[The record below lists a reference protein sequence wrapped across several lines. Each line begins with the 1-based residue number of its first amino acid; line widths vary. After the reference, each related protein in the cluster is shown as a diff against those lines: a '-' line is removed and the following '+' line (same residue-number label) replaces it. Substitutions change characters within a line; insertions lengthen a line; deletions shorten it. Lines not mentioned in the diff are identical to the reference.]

1 MRQAS
6 SYLSYHSNPVQRNSL
21 SPVYENYASVP
32 AADERA
38 VVTSLYSEAYTTG
51 VLTLGQSL
59 KDVNTT
65 ARRILLYLPHRI
77 TPRSLC
83 RLQANGW
90 ELQPVERIPPPDAGR
105 GVYHRFLDQYTKLHV
120 WGLDKAGIK
129 AVVYIDGDTLVRAN
143 FDELW
148 QLPFNLAAVGD
159 IYGDKRGF
167 TLSFN
172 AGVMFLRTSSA
183 VRDDML
189 SKIGTANY
197 KHDDAEQGFL
207 NLYFGTQVARL
218 PYIYNA
224 NLAIKRK
231 DSAIW
236 ASMMPHA
243 RIVHY
248 TLVKP
253 FLDDDEAASVD
264 PRDYDVETRLGLERK
279 KAMTGG
285 LWRDEMAWWESA
297 WQDMNAELEGKCS

>member
-1 MRQAS
+1 M
-6 SYLSYHSNPVQRNSL
+6 
-21 SPVYENYASVP
+21 
-32 AADERA
+32 
-38 VVTSLYSEAYTTG
+38 
-51 VLTLGQSL
+51 
-59 KDVNTT
+59 
-65 ARRILLYLPHRI
+65 
-77 TPRSLC
+77 
-83 RLQANGW
+83 
-90 ELQPVERIPPPDAGR
+90 
-105 GVYHRFLDQYTKLHV
+105 
-120 WGLDKAGIK
+120 
-129 AVVYIDGDTLVRAN
+129 YIDGDTLVRAN

-189 SKIGTANY
+189 SKIGTADY

-231 DSAIW
+231 DEAIW

-264 PRDYDVETRLGLERK
+264 AKDYDEETRLSLERK
-279 KAMTGG
+279 KAMDGG
-285 LWRDEMAWWESA
+285 LWRDEMAWWERA
-297 WQDMNAELEGKCS
+297 WQRMNAELEGKCS